1 MEKEDYEICIS
12 IAEQAKD
19 LIIKMAGNLQNA
31 MKIVRRNEDDEKEL
45 ARVSLFF
52 DDADT
57 IDTLHSLSL
66 MVATLENGLDM
77 VGHIRKKKSA

>member
-1 MEKEDYEICIS
+1 MEKEDFEICIS

-31 MKIVRRNEDDEKEL
+31 MKIVSRNKDDEKEL
-45 ARVSLFF
+45 ARVSLYI
-52 DDADT
+52 DDSDT

-66 MVATLENGLDM
+66 MTATLENGLDW
-77 VGHIRKKKSA
+77 VESLGKKKN